1 METDFFDM
9 CVFLWCHGHQ
19 VRRQP
24 IDRSVP
30 VRVCTHVRTVLYS
43 TVLDPPVSCPSIY
56 LVEESYRDNTTGMIS

>member
-30 VRVCTHVRTVLYS
+30 VRVCTHVRTVLDG
-43 TVLDPPVSCPSIY
+43 VGPSCFLSFY
-56 LVEESYRDNTTGMIS
+56 LLSGGVVQGQYNRHDIMI